1 MALINS
7 SSYKVYAMDLYVK
20 PVFRIRS
27 QQIRMFLGLLDPDP
41 GPLVRGMDPDP
52 ALDQDPD
59 PSIIMQKW

>member
-1 MALINS
+1 MALLNS

-20 PVFRIRS
+20 PVFRIRI

-52 ALDQDPD
+52 APD
-59 PSIIMQKW
+59 PNPSVIMQK